1 MIRFENVSKV
11 FTLKDKDIHAVHDM
25 SFTVERGDIFGIIG
39 LSGAGKST
47 LVRCMNLLEKP
58 TSGKVFLGEEEL
70 TALPPAE
77 LRIAR
82 KRIGMIFQQFNLLEQ
97 RTALKNVC
105 YPLEI
110 IGVSKKEAE
119 KKAIQLLELVGLDDR
134 MHSYPSQLSGG
145 QKQRVAIARA
155 LATDPEVLLCDEATS
170 ALDPNTTKATLD
182 LLKRINTELG
192 VTIVIIT
199 HEMKIVEQICNN
211 VAIIDAGRI
220 AEMGEVQEVFLH
232 PKTKIAKELIAPK
245 SQLLHSMPGG
255 TILRLSFASQEFTEP
270 IVAHLILE
278 CQAAVKIWGASSE
291 NIGGKS
297 YGQMFIQ
304 LPENEEVLGNVKKYL
319 EEVHVFYEEVEL
331 DGI

>member
-11 FTLKDKDIHAVHDM
+11 FALKDKNIHAVHDM
-25 SFTVERGDIFGIIG
+25 SFTIERGDIFGIIG

-70 TALPPAE
+70 TAMKPKE

-82 KRIGMIFQQFNLLEQ
+82 KNIGMIFQQFNLLEQ
-97 RTALKNVC
+97 RTAFKNVC

-110 IGVSKKEAE
+110 IGVSKKNAE
-119 KKAIQLLELVGLDDR
+119 NKARQLLELVGLDDR

-155 LATDPEVLLCDEATS
+155 LATNPEVLLCDEATS

-182 LLKRINTELG
+182 LLKKINEELG

-211 VAIIDAGRI
+211 VAIIDSGRI

-232 PKTKIAKELIAPK
+232 PQTKIAKELIAPK
-245 SQLLHSMPGG
+245 SQLLQSIPGG
-255 TILRLSFASQEFTEP
+255 KILRLSFASQEFTEP
-270 IVAHLILE
+270 IVAHLILK
-278 CQAAVKIWGASSE
+278 CQAAVKIWGASAQE
-291 NIGGKS
+291 IRGKS
-297 YGQMFIQ
+297 FGQMFIQ
-304 LPENEEVLGNVKKYL
+304 LPENEEILEQVKSYL
-319 EEVHVFYEEVEL
+319 DEVNVFYEEVEV
-331 DGI
+331 DGN

>member
-1 MIRFENVSKV
+1 MIRFENVNKV
-11 FTLKDKDIHAVHDM
+11 FALNDKEIHAVRDM
-25 SFTVERGDIFGIIG
+25 NLTIKQGDIFGIIG

-70 TALPPAE
+70 TAMSHRE
-77 LRIAR
+77 LCIAR

-110 IGVSKKEAE
+110 IGVSKKNAE
-119 KKAIQLLELVGLDDR
+119 KKAKKLLELVGLEDR
-134 MHSYPSQLSGG
+134 MYSYPAQLSGG

-170 ALDPNTTKATLD
+170 ALDPNTTKATLE
-182 LLKRINTELG
+182 LLKKINVDLG

-211 VAIIDAGRI
+211 VAIIDDGKI
-220 AEMGEVQEVFLH
+220 AELGAVQDVFLH

-245 SQLLHSMPGG
+245 QQLLHSMPGG
-255 TILRLSFASQEFTEP
+255 KVLRLSFATQEFTEP
-270 IVAHLILE
+270 IVAHLILK

-297 YGQMFIQ
+297 FGQMFIQ
-304 LPENEEVLGNVKKYL
+304 LPDDQEVLTQVETYLKEVKVYFEEVDI
-319 EEVHVFYEEVEL
+319 

>member
-1 MIRFENVSKV
+1 MIRLENVNKI
-11 FTLKDKDIHAVHDM
+11 FTLNDREVHAVQDM
-25 SFTVERGDIFGIIG
+25 NLIIQKGDIFGIIG

-70 TALPPAE
+70 SAMSHKE

-110 IGVSKKEAE
+110 VGMSRKKSQE
-119 KKAIQLLELVGLDDR
+119 KAKKLLKLVGLEDR
-134 MHSYPSQLSGG
+134 MYSYPSQLSGG

-170 ALDPNTTKATLD
+170 ALDPNTTKAMLD
-182 LLKRINTELG
+182 LLKKINIDLG

-199 HEMKIVEQICNN
+199 HEMKIVEQICNK
-211 VAIIDAGRI
+211 VAIIDDGRI
-220 AEMGEVQEVFLH
+220 AELGTVQEMFLH
-232 PKTKIAKELIAPK
+232 PRTKIAKELIAPK
-245 SQLLHSMPGG
+245 RQLCIP
-255 TILRLSFASQEFTEP
+255 FPDDQEVLT
-270 IVAHLILE
+270 
-278 CQAAVKIWGASSE
+278 QVKAYLKE
-291 NIGGKS
+291 VKV
-297 YGQMFIQ
+297 YF
-304 LPENEEVLGNVKKYL
+304 EEVD
-319 EEVHVFYEEVEL
+319 F

>member
-1 MIRFENVSKV
+1 MIRFENVNKI
-11 FTLKDKDIHAVHDM
+11 FALKDKEIHAVHDM
-25 SFTVERGDIFGIIG
+25 SFTVERGDIFGVIG

-58 TSGKVFLGEEEL
+58 TSGKVFLGEKEL
-70 TALPPAE
+70 TAMTPKE
-77 LRIAR
+77 LRLAR
-82 KRIGMIFQQFNLLEQ
+82 KKIGMIFQQFNLLEQ

-110 IGVSKKEAE
+110 IGVSQKEAE

-134 MHSYPSQLSGG
+134 MNSYPAQLSGG

-182 LLKRINTELG
+182 LLKKINEELG

-211 VAIIDAGRI
+211 VAIIDDGRI
-220 AEMGEVQEVFLH
+220 AEIGEVQEVFLH
-232 PKTKIAKELIAPK
+232 PQTKIAKELIAPK
-245 SQLLHSMPGG
+245 NQLLHSMPGG
-255 TILRLSFASQEFTEP
+255 KILRLSFATQEFTEP
-270 IVAHLILE
+270 IVAHLILK

-291 NIGGKS
+291 NIRGKS
-297 YGQMFIQ
+297 FGQMFIQ
-304 LPENEEVLGNVKKYL
+304 LPENEEVFKQVETYLKEVNVY
-319 EEVHVFYEEVEL
+319 YEEVEV

>member
-1 MIRFENVSKV
+1 MIRFENVNKI
-11 FTLKDKDIHAVHDM
+11 FTLNDKEVHAVRDM
-25 SFTVERGDIFGIIG
+25 SFTVDQGDIYGIIG

-47 LVRCMNLLEKP
+47 LVRCMNLLERP

-70 TALPPAE
+70 TAMTAKE

-110 IGVSKKEAE
+110 IGMSKKNAE
-119 KKAIQLLELVGLDDR
+119 NKAKELLQMVGLEDR
-134 MHSYPSQLSGG
+134 MYSYPSQLSGG

-155 LATDPEVLLCDEATS
+155 LATNPEVLLCDEATS
-170 ALDPNTTKATLD
+170 ALDPNTTKATLE
-182 LLKRINTELG
+182 LLKKINEDLG

-211 VAIIDAGRI
+211 VAIIDDGEI
-220 AEMGEVQEVFLH
+220 AEYGTVQDVFLH

-245 SQLLHSMPGG
+245 HQLLHSMPGG
-255 TILRLSFASQEFTEP
+255 KSF
-270 IVAHLILE
+270 
-278 CQAAVKIWGASSE
+278 
-291 NIGGKS
+291 
-297 YGQMFIQ
+297 GQMFIQ
-304 LPENEEVLGNVKKYL
+304 LPDDEEILTQVKTYLKESKVYFEEVDI
-319 EEVHVFYEEVEL
+319 